1 MNTNINININNARL
15 NEMKAC
21 YERAYNDI
29 YTFSTSYADNTISLV
44 PYMNSDNPVR
54 NDIMKYDS
62 LREALKRVCEL
73 PDTIQT
79 VKQAIDL
86 IDKLIAHYNLD
97 EEVAVFT
104 PNDDDYGALMNCL
117 DIHPDYSVYNVTPL
131 GEVSILYYEDR
142 ISAILIDNADV
153 DDILGAMMDL
163 NWALKRMKRS

>member
-1 MNTNINININNARL
+1 MNTNININNARL
-15 NEMKAC
+15 NAMKAC

-62 LREALKRVCEL
+62 LRAALKRVCEL

-79 VKQAIDL
+79 AKQAIKL
-86 IDKLIAHYNLD
+86 IDKLIAYHGLD
-97 EEVAVFT
+97 EEIAVHT
-104 PNDDDYGALMNCL
+104 PDSDDYDALLNQLTLNPC
-117 DIHPDYSVYNVTPL
+117 YSEQRITPL

-142 ISAILIDNADV
+142 ISAILIDDADV